1 MRVHARTIARPNQV
15 TRVRQRD
22 RFNAFKLVR
31 ERCLL
36 VLRALLQRGQRV
48 SRRPFAARSLLL
60 ANRRFGQ
67 RLVINPATLRRVA

>member
-36 VLRALLQRGQRV
+36 VLRALLQRGQRA
-48 SRRPFAARSLLL
+48 SRPFAARSLLL
-60 ANRRFGQ
+60 AARRSEQ